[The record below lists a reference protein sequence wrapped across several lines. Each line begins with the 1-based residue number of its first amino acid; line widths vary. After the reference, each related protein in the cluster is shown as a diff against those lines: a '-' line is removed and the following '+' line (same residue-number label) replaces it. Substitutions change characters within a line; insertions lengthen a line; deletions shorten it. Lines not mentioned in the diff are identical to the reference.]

1 MQQFLPNTANLTT
14 TAPAPDGGAAAEPQ
28 SETLARRRWRIWLLA
43 GFLFVLGFI
52 VMIRLLDYQLLN
64 RETLLDPT
72 RLQLTQSPRGTIV
85 DRDGEIMAADRFYYQ
100 VVATANEIKTSESRQ
115 LVSEQLAAT
124 LGLPAIETF
133 NILVEN
139 AQRPYAELAKQ
150 VELDAGR
157 RLLDVIAQAEAG
169 DATTPL
175 QYISV
180 RPVPR
185 RFYPQGALG
194 SHIIGF
200 VQADHYGLYGLEEY
214 YDTYLDADGVGLL
227 EQGETTLASLPYRT
241 RRFLP
246 SVVGKDLVLTLD
258 RSIQYIIEEELQ
270 EAIAKYRAQ
279 GGAMIVMEPKSGAIL
294 GMANW
299 PTYNPNTRNSE
310 NVDFGRFLNPSVS
323 ALYEPGS
330 VFKIVTMAAGLDTHT
345 ITPTTIYTDSGY
357 IVVGQRTIY
366 NSNRTAAGPVSVT
379 EALAR
384 SLNVVTAQV
393 AEQVGSKDFY
403 RYVRRFGFGER
414 TGVDLADEVAG
425 LLKKPG
431 DELWSQSDLGTN
443 SFGQGLAVTPL
454 QMINATAAI
463 ANGGMLTRPYVVQA
477 RIQGDML
484 LETRP
489 TIIQR
494 AISPQAAADLT
505 EMMIATVD
513 IGNKA
518 ARVNGYEI
526 AGKSGTAQIPSPDGY
541 LEDQTIVTF
550 VGFAPAR
557 DPAFVLLVKLD
568 RPDPAIS
575 QWAGYTAAP
584 VFAQVSRRLFEHLN
598 IAPDALRTQTALQ
611 AAAEDAAVTIQ

>member
-1 MQQFLPNTANLTT
+1 
-14 TAPAPDGGAAAEPQ
+14 
-28 SETLARRRWRIWLLA
+28 
-43 GFLFVLGFI
+43 
-52 VMIRLLDYQLLN
+52 
-64 RETLLDPT
+64 
-72 RLQLTQSPRGTIV
+72 
-85 DRDGEIMAADRFYYQ
+85 
-100 VVATANEIKTSESRQ
+100 
-115 LVSEQLAAT
+115 
-124 LGLPAIETF
+124 
-133 NILVEN
+133 
-139 AQRPYAELAKQ
+139 
-150 VELDAGR
+150 
-157 RLLDVIAQAEAG
+157 
-169 DATTPL
+169 
-175 QYISV
+175 
-180 RPVPR
+180 
-185 RFYPQGALG
+185 
-194 SHIIGF
+194 
-200 VQADHYGLYGLEEY
+200 
-214 YDTYLDADGVGLL
+214 
-227 EQGETTLASLPYRT
+227 
-241 RRFLP
+241 
-246 SVVGKDLVLTLD
+246 VVGKDLVLTLD